1 VRVFALLLTVLLGCV
16 FLRTPLSE
24 SEVKLR
30 VRRALRDLDTA
41 GFVMPPGVDVDWS
54 DREVRCAPGNVC
66 ASPELRPEGGG
77 TLILAPEVLESDA
90 RLRLALLEV
99 WQRFSDGGQMRGS
112 RAFARST
119 LRQLVSGPRV
129 GVSDPVILTEVL
141 RAYSDYRGQVPE
153 DQRADLPYPRSYS
166 RSMGLFLVPLT
177 LPEPSSGATISD
189 DLCLS
194 PAALGAFSVGNCQE
208 VHTYVHVDLPCGPG
222 RLAYWRGVCFAE
234 AGDRE
239 RAVEELLR
247 AERLLPHDRRV
258 PLELGEVLCRMD
270 HPRAGVGAFQRAASR
285 SPSESQRAE
294 ALRGIARCHLG
305 QGEIQKARRAYRKA
319 LALDPDDPVTE
330 DWLLWLQRNDE
341 PE

>member
-112 RAFARST
+112 QAFARST

-247 AERLLPHDRRV
+247 AERL
-258 PLELGEVLCRMD
+258 
-270 HPRAGVGAFQRAASR
+270 RAGVGAFQRAASR

-305 QGEIQKARRAYRKA
+305 QGEIQRARRAYRKA

-330 DWLLWLQRNDE
+330 DWLLWLQRNHD
-341 PE
+341 